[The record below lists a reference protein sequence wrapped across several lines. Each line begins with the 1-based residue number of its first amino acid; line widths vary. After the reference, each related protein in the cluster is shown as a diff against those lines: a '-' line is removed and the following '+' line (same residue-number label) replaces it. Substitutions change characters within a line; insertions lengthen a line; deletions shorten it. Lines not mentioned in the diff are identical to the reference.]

1 MAMAKTYQLST
12 KLFFSVL
19 DLVIPSHLI
28 MMISVWAAVDQ
39 IEVGCGLSG
48 LWAALGVQT
57 IFWVVC
63 CQEIGCDWCGQ
74 LFVTSYILDGWQCF
88 CKWTQWVLEYVLRD
102 RKEPLAFGF
111 ALRKRDIRKKCIYIW
126 KYKGSGKILYI
137 DVGETCPRPIQRL
150 LLIWSTVLYS
160 LCISLCF
167 LICLKF
173 LKLRQCKR

>member
-1 MAMAKTYQLST
+1 MIAVMAMAKTYQLST

-19 DLVIPSHLI
+19 DPVIPSHLI

-39 IEVGCGLSG
+39 IGVGCGLSG

-88 CKWTQWVLEYVLRD
+88 CKWTQRVLEYVLRD

-111 ALRKRDIRKKCIYIW
+111 ALRKRDIRKKCICIW
-126 KYKGSGKILYI
+126 KYKGSGKNPLYWCRRNLPKTYSETFTDMINGSVFTMYILMLFDLFKI
-137 DVGETCPRPIQRL
+137 CRL
-150 LLIWSTVLYS
+150 
-160 LCISLCF
+160 F
-167 LICLKF
+167 
-173 LKLRQCKR
+173 